1 MIRLAIAILLGL
13 LMIATDVFAQENAP
27 SSAVPPGSQSQ
38 APSTE
43 DHRPPS
49 TPLGAGPGPSATF
62 KVCGA
67 KNPPPCATPPRV
79 IKSPNPDYSKE
90 ARKKNVEGTA
100 VLWLIVGADGLP
112 RDIRITRPV
121 GYGLDEK
128 AIEAVKK
135 WKFKPSTL
143 DGHAVAVQINVEL
156 TFRLY

>member
-13 LMIATDVFAQENAP
+13 LMIAAHVSAQENTTSSTRP
-27 SSAVPPGSQSQ
+27 SGSQSQ
-38 APSTE
+38 VPSAE
-43 DHRPPS
+43 DRAPPS

-67 KNPPPCATPPRV
+67 KNPPPCATPPRA

-90 ARKKNVEGTA
+90 ARKKNIEGTA
-100 VLWLIVGADGLP
+100 VLWLIVGVDGLP
-112 RDIRITRPV
+112 RDIRIARPV

-135 WKFKPSTL
+135 WRFKPSTM
-143 DGHAVAVQINVEL
+143 DGHPVAVQINVEV